1 MALCHATMTGLS
13 TLLTLPISSNQQK
26 PRERSRGCFSLI
38 SKKKNMK
45 GMLFAQRFYKGKHPF
60 VKHGQVSNVPDCPK
74 SMARLLPS
82 TLLDTETTWTA
93 FPPCVHFGCS
103 CLHSYKYI
111 HMLMTTQKSV
121 QRDTR
126 KLIAVFVFGLGLEL
140 PRKQKQRRNDQEKV
154 CFKHECTRVLI
165 VHLDPKIMVS

>member
-1 MALCHATMTGLS
+1 MDWIVKPALTIRFGNHTDRLRWWLGKIHRMEWSEEAMALCHATVTGLS
-13 TLLTLPISSNQQK
+13 TLLTLPISNNQQK
-26 PRERSRGCFSLI
+26 PRDRSRGCFSLI

-45 GMLFAQRFYKGKHPF
+45 GMLFVQRFYKGKHPF

-111 HMLMTTQKSV
+111 HMLMTT
-121 QRDTR
+121 
-126 KLIAVFVFGLGLEL
+126 
-140 PRKQKQRRNDQEKV
+140 
-154 CFKHECTRVLI
+154 
-165 VHLDPKIMVS
+165 